1 MLIGIT
7 GHKRNGKDTIA
18 DIFVKHFEFEK
29 HALADLMKE
38 ACCVIFGWTRDYI
51 EEHKEDEDPRW
62 GLSPRQALILLGT
75 EYGQYTLGEIPSFR
89 KKTGRLLWVKS
100 LLGKYVQFE
109 DNWVISDVRFPH
121 EEQHIHSL
129 GGTIIRVVRPSIVPN
144 LEHESEAAV
153 CDVKS
158 DFTIMNDGS
167 LKDLENAVLDVALD
181 IFSPDT
187 KKGD

>member
-1 MLIGIT
+1 MGALPPASLDSLGYGIRT
-7 GHKRNGKDTIA
+7 N
-18 DIFVKHFEFEK
+18 
-29 HALADLMKE
+29 
-38 ACCVIFGWTRDYI
+38 
-51 EEHKEDEDPRW
+51 
-62 GLSPRQALILLGT
+62 
-75 EYGQYTLGEIPSFR
+75 TLGEIPSFR

-121 EEQHIHSL
+121 EEQYIHSL
-129 GGTIIRVVRPSIVPN
+129 GGTVIRVVRPSIVPN